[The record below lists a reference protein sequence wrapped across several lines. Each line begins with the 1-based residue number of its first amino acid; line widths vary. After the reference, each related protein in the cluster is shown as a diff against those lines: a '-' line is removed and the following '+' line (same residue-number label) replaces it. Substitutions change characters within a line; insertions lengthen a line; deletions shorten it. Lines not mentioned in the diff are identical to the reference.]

1 MLLDLIWLEIW
12 DWVKVFATPRTDAK
26 EEEKTFMCLAN
37 T

>member
-26 EEEKTFMCLAN
+26 EEEKN
-37 T
+37 IYVVG

>member
-1 MLLDLIWLEIW
+1 MWLDFIWLEIW

-26 EEEKTFMCLAN
+26 EKTTFMWLAN